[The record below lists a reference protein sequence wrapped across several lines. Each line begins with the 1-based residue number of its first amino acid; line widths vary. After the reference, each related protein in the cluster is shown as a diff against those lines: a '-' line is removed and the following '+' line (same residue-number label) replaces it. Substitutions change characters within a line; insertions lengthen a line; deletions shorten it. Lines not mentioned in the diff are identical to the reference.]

1 MDKQKQILIVMR
13 HGERTDLKGLV
24 PQFGKHDPELTKHG
38 EEQAFEAGKLISKEL
53 TKLKIPKDNSTI
65 QIISSPL
72 VRTLQTSRGVLRGII
87 EEKVYN
93 ISDTIN
99 VDFNISEIGSEFP
112 DTPKKY
118 LNILN
123 ETEMFKKEFAN
134 EKLKLISNAD
144 ALPNNS
150 EDEPKCYERV
160 GNYLKKKIPELLTQN
175 EYNITILVS
184 HGEPVNE
191 MNKHLNHPGPYGWW
205 TIKYCHN
212 FYYELDP
219 ETKQAKYITN
229 ALPPQ

>member
-1 MDKQKQILIVMR
+1 
-13 HGERTDLKGLV
+13 
-24 PQFGKHDPELTKHG
+24 
-38 EEQAFEAGKLISKEL
+38 
-53 TKLKIPKDNSTI
+53 
-65 QIISSPL
+65 
-72 VRTLQTSRGVLRGII
+72 
-87 EEKVYN
+87 
-93 ISDTIN
+93 
-99 VDFNISEIGSEFP
+99 
-112 DTPKKY
+112 
-118 LNILN
+118 
-123 ETEMFKKEFAN
+123 MFKKEFAN

-191 MNKHLNHPGPYGWW
+191 MNKHLKHPGPHGWW